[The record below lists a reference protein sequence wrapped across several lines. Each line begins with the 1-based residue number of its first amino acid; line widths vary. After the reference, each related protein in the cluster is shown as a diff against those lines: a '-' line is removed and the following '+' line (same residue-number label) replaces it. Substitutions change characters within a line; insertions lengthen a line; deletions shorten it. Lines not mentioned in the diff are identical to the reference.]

1 MALTGQETR
10 QEKKHLPE
18 VFGSAS
24 MDASE
29 DTASMASAE
38 EPKVQDVTA
47 LQGDELEL
55 ALANMTV
62 EGAFIAYSN
71 ALRIP

>member
-1 MALTGQETR
+1 
-10 QEKKHLPE
+10 
-18 VFGSAS
+18 
-24 MDASE
+24 MDASR

-47 LQGDELEL
+47 LQGEELEL
-55 ALANMTV
+55 ELANMTV

-71 ALRIP
+71 VLKIPQTLNGF

>member
-1 MALTGQETR
+1 
-10 QEKKHLPE
+10 
-18 VFGSAS
+18 

-29 DTASMASAE
+29 DSAANTAE
-38 EPKVQDVTA
+38 EPEVQDVA
-47 LQGDELEL
+47 APQGEELEL

-71 ALRIP
+71 VLRTPLKRLTADGGASLTSNF

>member
-1 MALTGQETR
+1 
-10 QEKKHLPE
+10 
-18 VFGSAS
+18 
-24 MDASE
+24 MDTSE

-47 LQGDELEL
+47 LQGEQLELEL

-62 EGAFIAYSN
+62 EGAFFAYSKTYSEY
-71 ALRIP
+71 PEP